1 MCSLTE
7 KEKNCMP
14 KNTPVAPIT
23 DADID
28 ALQGV
33 LNDLKAGAK
42 KAQEEK
48 NLTTFRIYERLVKIV
63 SPEVVKAHARKEREE
78 NARMSKAGAALKTGG
93 TATP

>member
-1 MCSLTE
+1 MAKHTPLT
-7 KEKNCMP
+7 
-14 KNTPVAPIT
+14 PIT

-33 LNDLKAGAK
+33 LSDLKAGAM
-42 KAQEEK
+42 KAHDAK
-48 NLTTFRIYERLVKIV
+48 NLTTFRIYQRLVKIV
-63 SPEVVKAHARKEREE
+63 SPEIVKAHARKEREE